1 MRLLQLKFKGLMN
14 SKGFMGISVMVVIE
28 LLALGYYVSG
38 GHRGDGM
45 MSSMIGNT
53 DLHWVVMRNG
63 LPREYAELS
72 NHFAS
77 TPENVHS
84 INERWQLIKY
94 LWQF

>member
-1 MRLLQLKFKGLMN
+1 
-14 SKGFMGISVMVVIE
+14 MVVIE
-28 LLALGYYVSG
+28 LFALGYYVSG
-38 GHRGDGM
+38 GHRDDGM
-45 MSSMIGNT
+45 MSSMIENMMRDT

-77 TPENVHS
+77 TPENVLS

-94 LWQF
+94 LRQF

>member
-1 MRLLQLKFKGLMN
+1 MN

-45 MSSMIGNT
+45 MSSMIDNMMRDT
-53 DLHWVVMRNG
+53 DLHGVVMRNG

-72 NHFAS
+72 NHLAS